1 MPTVKQ
7 QLHDLCHKYLD
18 DAIADAQQAVNSA
31 REAADNET
39 KSSAGD
45 KYETA
50 REMMQ
55 QEIDMNNLRI
65 AELQRQKAGLQFI
78 DPGKIS
84 DAVQN
89 GSIVRTSQGNYFL
102 GVSIGKLVLEKVP
115 YYTLT
120 TSAPL
125 GARLTNKRKGDKF
138 NFNGR
143 EFVIL
148 EVA

>member
-1 MPTVKQ
+1 MLTVKQ
-7 QLHDLCHKYLD
+7 QLHDLCHKHLD
-18 DAIADAQQAVNSA
+18 DAMADAQQAINNA
-31 REAADNET
+31 REAAENET

-55 QEIDMNNLRI
+55 QDMDMSNLRI
-65 AELQRQKAGLQFI
+65 AELQRQKAGLQFM
-78 DPGKIS
+78 DPGKTS
-84 DAVQN
+84 DVVQN
-89 GSIVRTSQGNYFL
+89 GSIVHTSQGNYFL
-102 GVSIGKLVLEKVP
+102 GVSIGKVVVGKVP

-125 GARLTNKRKGDKF
+125 GARLTGKKKGDKF
-138 NFNGR
+138 TFNGR

-148 EVA
+148 DVV